1 MTTPTRTPRTTS
13 PARAGERPLERYAA
27 DWEANA
33 RADACF
39 AILSDPAQGDGA
51 WDTEAFLAT
60 GEEEI
65 ATFLAEL
72 DRRGIRPWRT
82 RRALDFGCGIG
93 RLTAALGRRFDE
105 AVGVDVAPT
114 MVERATALHA
124 GTACSFVLNQRDDLA
139 VFPTGTF
146 DLAYSNIVLQHLAP
160 GLQRAYVTELV
171 RVLAPGGIA
180 AFQLPSRRTGARGAL
195 RRALPPAVGHRVRS
209 LLRPPA
215 SLRRDGYTIRME
227 MNCLPE
233 AEVGRL
239 VAAAGGVMEAVLYTN
254 AAEGDFGG
262 RFVFLDRAGAEERAR
277 GGGYVSPH
285 YVVRR
290 A

>member
-1 MTTPTRTPRTTS
+1 MTIPTRPNHRT
-13 PARAGERPLERYAA
+13 GERPLDAYAA

-39 AILSDPAQGDGA
+39 AILSDPDHNDGA

-60 GEEEI
+60 GEREI
-65 ATFLAEL
+65 ADFFAEL

-82 RRALDFGCGIG
+82 TRALDFGCGVG

-114 MVERATALHA
+114 MVERATALHE
-124 GTACSFVLNQRDDLA
+124 GGNCTFVLNQRDDLA
-139 VFPTGTF
+139 VFETGSF
-146 DLAYSNIVLQHLAP
+146 DFAYSNIVLQHVAP
-160 GLQRAYVTELV
+160 ALQRAYVAELV
-171 RVLAPGGIA
+171 RVLAPSGIA
-180 AFQLPSRRTGARGAL
+180 AFGLPSRRAGLKGAV

-215 SLRRDGYTIRME
+215 TLRRDDYVIRME

-233 AEVGRL
+233 REVRAL
-239 VAAAGGVMEAVLYTN
+239 VAAAGGVIEDVLYTN
-254 AAEGDFGG
+254 AAEPDFGG
-262 RFVFLDRAGAEERAR
+262 RFVFLDRDAAERRAR
-277 GGGYVSPH
+277 GGGYVTPH